1 MTNTTH
7 SPANQIKKHNTNG
20 YDNNRSSESFIL
32 HSPGAQNNSSIGQLV
47 ANLVSSKSSEL
58 NSSDS
63 LITSKFHTIGH
74 LAGSPNKADSHDK
87 DTKNKPAIINNDF
100 SDSSDSEIDYVNSSP
115 KSKILDK
122 NNKFN
127 NSGKK
132 LKLGFRKKIGFISFL
147 IFLRIDW
154 CSFRCCY
161 CIRGWL
167 DNTYDKSN
175 HAN

>member
-7 SPANQIKKHNTNG
+7 SPANQIKKYPTNV
-20 YDNNRSSESFIL
+20 YDNDRSPEAFIL
-32 HSPGAQNNSSIGQLV
+32 DSQRAQNNSSIGLLV

-74 LAGSPNKADSHDK
+74 LAGSPIKADSHDK
-87 DTKNKPAIINNDF
+87 DKKNKPALINNDF
-100 SDSSDSEIDYVNSSP
+100 SDSSDSESDFVNTSL

-122 NNKFN
+122 HNKFN

-132 LKLGFRKKIGFISFL
+132 LKLGFRKNSVLFHLL
-147 IFLRIDW
+147 IFLRVDW
-154 CSFRCCY
+154 CSFRRCDCF
-161 CIRGWL
+161 RGWF
-167 DNTYDKSN
+167 DNTYDKPN